1 MSKYVSSSLIRG
13 LQLSVSVDFITS
25 DAPNPDGSSAASE
38 VLTLGVG
45 VGGGGGNSPLQQ
57 RLENA
62 LIPLNLAADRFQH
75 CISQLSPSLPQREKS
90 FLASLPH
97 SSILT
102 PFSVF
107 CSCDTALTPLIDSW
121 DNDSDSCPGSGH
133 PDV

>member
-1 MSKYVSSSLIRG
+1 MSKYVLSSPIRG
-13 LQLSVSVDFITS
+13 LHLSVSVDFITS
-25 DAPNPDGSSAASE
+25 DASNPDGSSAASE

-45 VGGGGGNSPLQQ
+45 VGGGNSPLQQ

-75 CISQLSPSLPQREKS
+75 CISQLSPSLPQRERS

-97 SSILT
+97 SSSLT

-121 DNDSDSCPGSGH
+121 DNDSDSRSGSGH